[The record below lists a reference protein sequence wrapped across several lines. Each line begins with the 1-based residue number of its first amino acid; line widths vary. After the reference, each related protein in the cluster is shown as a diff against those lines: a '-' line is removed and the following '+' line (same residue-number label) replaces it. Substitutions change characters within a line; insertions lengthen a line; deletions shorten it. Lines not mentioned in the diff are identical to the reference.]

1 MINTI
6 GYKNGEYLPLEYC
19 GPTILDFGFIHNDA
33 TYDVMPIYDG
43 KAFCLD
49 RHLNRFVA
57 SAEYYNLELP
67 YIHYLGIASELMERN
82 PGIKNGFMWFI
93 AWRGYPESGQPRDIK
108 NAPVNVA
115 MYIKPSYPLTSKGGA
130 VNVQLSDQPRV
141 PDNYYN
147 QRAKNFSWIDLT
159 RAQLGKSDMFDTVVL
174 LDHTRHITEGPGF
187 NVGFVWEDIVYTPL
201 NNCLHG
207 VTMSVVEDICDDS
220 PGITFVRN
228 HLEEDVWHYAEEIFL
243 ASSSG
248 GITATQRTG
257 KITEWLQREY
267 IERTKHYDYTTKL

>member
-1 MINTI
+1 MINVT

-19 GPTILDFGFIHNDA
+19 GPTILDFGFIHCDS
-33 TYDVMPIYDG
+33 TYDVIPIYDG

-57 SAEYYNLELP
+57 SAEYYDLELP
-67 YIHYLGIASELMERN
+67 YIHYLGIAGELMERN
-82 PGIKNGFMWFI
+82 PGIKDAFLWI
-93 AWRGYPESGQPRDIK
+93 VAWRGYPKSGNPRDIK
-108 NAPVNVA
+108 SAPVNVA
-115 MYIKPSYPLTSKGGA
+115 MYIKPSYPLKEEGDI
-130 VNVQLSDQPRV
+130 VNVQLSDQLRV

-147 QRAKNFSWIDLT
+147 QRSKNMSWIDFT
-159 RAQLGKSDMFDTVVL
+159 RGQLGKSDMFDTVVL

-187 NVGFVWEDIVYTPL
+187 NVGFVWENYIYTPL
-201 NNCLHG
+201 NNCLG
-207 VTMSVVEDICDDS
+207 GITMTVVEDICEDT
-220 PGITFVRN
+220 PGQFTRC
-228 HLEEDVWHYAEEIFL
+228 HLKEDVWHFADEIFL

-267 IERTKHYDYTTKL
+267 IDRTKHYDYITEL